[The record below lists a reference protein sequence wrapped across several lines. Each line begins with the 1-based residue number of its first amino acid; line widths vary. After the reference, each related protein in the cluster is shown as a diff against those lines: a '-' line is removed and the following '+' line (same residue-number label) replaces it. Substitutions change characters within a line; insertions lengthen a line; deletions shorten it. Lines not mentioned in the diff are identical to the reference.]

1 MKKLR
6 VNAKVYD
13 TTTMEYV
20 QRWAEI
26 EISDEIATAINQ
38 ARSKDGICSIHASG
52 HGDSKDSL
60 SLSTPLRNQQ
70 RFRIDPQLIIIDNDE
85 NGEEVIVGGWQG
97 M

>member
-6 VNAKVYD
+6 VIAKVYD

-38 ARSKDGICSIHASG
+38 ARSKDGKCSIHAAG
-52 HGDSKDSL
+52 HGDSKGSL

-70 RFRIDPQLIIIDNDE
+70 RYRIDPQLAIIDYDDDGNE
-85 NGEEVIVGGWQG
+85 LIVGGWQN